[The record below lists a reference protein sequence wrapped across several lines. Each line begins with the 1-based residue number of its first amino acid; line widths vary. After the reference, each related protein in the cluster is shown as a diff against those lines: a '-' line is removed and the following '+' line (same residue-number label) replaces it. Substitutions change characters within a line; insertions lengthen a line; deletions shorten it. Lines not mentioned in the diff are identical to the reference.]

1 MDILNFISW
10 IKSSNYRTTLP
21 TDVQSLLVIGAKDPS
36 RDDGYLSL
44 AINTAPLQA
53 VYDSANVTQLTA
65 ITTAVTVNA
74 HNGIITT
81 VSSTLAGG
89 SNAAFTVNN
98 SKVTTASKI
107 LLTVNHPG
115 AGIPVLIT
123 EAVANG
129 SFAIRIYNVSAAD
142 DLNRLDTL
150 VCGARYDPPPDN
162 ADRISSNP
170 TNILY
175 CQGKLFPLFPYSLV
189 FPIDMINMFL
199 LM

>member
-10 IKSSNYRTTLP
+10 IKSSNYRATLP

-123 EAVANG
+123 ETITNG
-129 SFAIRIYNVSAAD
+129 SFDIRIYNVSAATAFNNT
-142 DLNRLDTL
+142 LEISYLILD
-150 VCGARYDPPPDN
+150 
-162 ADRISSNP
+162 
-170 TNILY
+170 
-175 CQGKLFPLFPYSLV
+175 
-189 FPIDMINMFL
+189 
-199 LM
+199 